1 MVETAVLFGANRTLA
16 QKELMQVID
25 FEVALAKVSL
35 ISHLNFVRFH
45 FIVIIFNRRPYGT
58 VA

>member
-16 QKELMQVID
+16 QKELMQVLE

-35 ISHLNFVRFH
+35 FLQLSFV
-45 FIVIIFNRRPYGT
+45 
-58 VA
+58 